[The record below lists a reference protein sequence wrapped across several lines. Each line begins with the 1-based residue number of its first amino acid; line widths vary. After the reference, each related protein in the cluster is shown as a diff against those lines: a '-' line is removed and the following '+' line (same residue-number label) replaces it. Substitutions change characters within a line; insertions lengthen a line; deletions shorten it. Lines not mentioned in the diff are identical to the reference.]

1 MEQHFKAFD
10 QNVSTALRVEACRAA
25 TEKAKEEARKRAGL
39 LPRETRTAFVDNAY
53 KTGMTGFAEMVAG
66 IKDAIEDS
74 DNPLLQAD
82 LLSFTLLRQAARAGI
97 GSEVVQ

>member
-1 MEQHFKAFD
+1 M
-10 QNVSTALRVEACRAA
+10 
-25 TEKAKEEARKRAGL
+25 
-39 LPRETRTAFVDNAY
+39 DNAY